1 MKFNVVEVKKI
12 GRDMIFSLAVRLEKS
27 DDPGTGYAQGGP
39 RTASPY
45 TIQAVLPYSPEFAN
59 IRIGDTYEF
68 KNAPELVAGHLK

>member
-12 GRDMIFSLAVRLEKS
+12 GRDMIFSLAVRLEKQ
-27 DDPGTGYAQGGP
+27 DEPNEAQCGGP

-45 TIQAVLPYSPEFAN
+45 TIQTVLPYSLEFAN

-68 KNAPELVAGHLK
+68 KYAPTLLAGQLR